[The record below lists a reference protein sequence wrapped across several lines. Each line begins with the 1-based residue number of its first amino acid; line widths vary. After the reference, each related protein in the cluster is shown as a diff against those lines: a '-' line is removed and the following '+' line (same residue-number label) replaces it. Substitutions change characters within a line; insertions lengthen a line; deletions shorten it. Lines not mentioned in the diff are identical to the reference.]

1 MFPKPHVKP
10 GFRAAAPES
19 DRRAR
24 RLSRRFVKGLDL
36 PPAADVRE
44 LIPAI
49 QRISGHPTRLA
60 PAPAGSF
67 QGICGMWIRTA
78 AGIDYIFVHEN
89 TSRVHQDH
97 IIAHEIGHIIRGHG
111 LTRGLA
117 TDPGAGTGGGSGTG
131 SGTGTGT
138 GAGAARQQQS
148 TADQLDRLV
157 PHLDPAKVRVM
168 LGRTDYAHE
177 EEREAELIGTHLQH
191 LLHRP
196 ARGRTTRQ
204 DRAARTL
211 LRGWR

>member
-1 MFPKPHVKP
+1 MFSKPHVKP
-10 GFRAAAPES
+10 EFRAAAPES

-49 QRISGHPTRLA
+49 QRISGHPIRLA

-111 LTRGLA
+111 LT
-117 TDPGAGTGGGSGTG
+117 
-131 SGTGTGT
+131 GT
-138 GAGAARQQQS
+138 GAGAARQQPP

-168 LGRTDYAHE
+168 LGRTDYVHE

>member
-1 MFPKPHVKP
+1 M
-10 GFRAAAPES
+10 
-19 DRRAR
+19 
-24 RLSRRFVKGLDL
+24 
-36 PPAADVRE
+36 
-44 LIPAI
+44 
-49 QRISGHPTRLA
+49 

-67 QGICGMWIRTA
+67 QGICGMWVRTA

-111 LTRGLA
+111 LTRGL
-117 TDPGAGTGGGSGTG
+117 TTGAGA
-131 SGTGTGT
+131 GTGT
-138 GAGAARQQQS
+138 GAGTGLGAGTAQQHPS

-168 LGRTDYAHE
+168 LGRTDYVHE